1 VALYLAECC
10 AWYAKMGV
18 DAIYIVSAEF
28 INRWTFNE
36 GILPL
41 LNDLLDEAGLELD
54 IYYVVDSRSRETWD
68 NNNPSLS
75 VPFYS
80 WMETEDAWKNN
91 WSNDPAANVQTSI
104 DHFEA
109 HNDPD
114 IIDTMPTSDNALLDG
129 ITYHTP
135 DYSQSNGMKAF
146 DFTMLWNFGRAL
158 DAFSAAKN
166 ADRYMNDATW
176 NMVSVDN
183 WDYGPGN
190 MGGTRYSG
198 GAFGWVENLNLMFTF
213 RGIPNILYG
222 SEVEFAKN
230 KPIDMGSGAP
240 LSGTGRAYFGDYLE
254 GTVTA
259 TDFGAYEASGVVAD
273 TLNSQLS
280 QHIRMLNE
288 LRKQVPALR
297 KGQYTTDDTYVSG
310 NQLAFIRR
318 YTNAAEGIDSLALVT
333 ISGSATFMNIP
344 NGKYVDAV
352 SGRVENVT
360 NGTLTISSLSSSR
373 LAVYVCCADGF
384 TDLDAEMSA
393 AESVLRFN
401 VGGDTT
407 AIAAQTTV
415 NGTTTLP
422 EPANVPEG
430 HKFHGWIV
438 NGKEYQP
445 GDAVKISVNSMA
457 RAMVEHPY
465 QAEFTWAEDLS
476 AATCTLTC
484 SSCDEG
490 PKTENCTVTAVCK
503 NDVLTVTAV
512 CRSFTDTLAIS
523 VQDGKLVLPNAFTA
537 DALIYAAGY
546 AADGKMNSVQLVDST
561 KAITRSG
568 DKMQIFFLQKGSYA
582 PILPGLKIG
591 E

>member
-1 VALYLAECC
+1 
-10 AWYAKMGV
+10 
-18 DAIYIVSAEF
+18 
-28 INRWTFNE
+28 
-36 GILPL
+36 
-41 LNDLLDEAGLELD
+41 
-54 IYYVVDSRSRETWD
+54 
-68 NNNPSLS
+68 
-75 VPFYS
+75 
-80 WMETEDAWKNN
+80 
-91 WSNDPAANVQTSI
+91 
-104 DHFEA
+104 
-109 HNDPD
+109 
-114 IIDTMPTSDNALLDG
+114 
-129 ITYHTP
+129 
-135 DYSQSNGMKAF
+135 
-146 DFTMLWNFGRAL
+146 
-158 DAFSAAKN
+158 
-166 ADRYMNDATW
+166 
-176 NMVSVDN
+176 
-183 WDYGPGN
+183 
-190 MGGTRYSG
+190 
-198 GAFGWVENLNLMFTF
+198 MFTF

-222 SEVEFAKN
+222 TEVEFAKN
-230 KPIDMGSGAP
+230 NPIDMGPNKP
-240 LSGTGRAYFGDYLE
+240 LSETGRAYFGDYLE

-273 TLNSQLS
+273 TLDSQLS

-288 LRKQVPALR
+288 LRKQIPALR
-297 KGQYTTDDTYVSG
+297 KGQYTTDGQYVSG
-310 NQLAFIRR
+310 NMAFIRR

-333 ISGSATFMNIP
+333 ISAGATFKNIP

-352 SGRVENVT
+352 SGREENVT

-373 LAVYVCCADGF
+373 LAVYVCCAPGF
-384 TDLDAEMSA
+384 TAIDAKMSA

-407 AIAAQTTV
+407 AVAAQTTV

-422 EPANVPEG
+422 KLTNVPEG
-430 HKFHGWIV
+430 HKFRGWIV
-438 NGKEYQP
+438 NGEEYQP
-445 GDAVKISVNSMA
+445 GDAVEISVNSMA

-465 QAEFTWAEDLS
+465 RAEFTWTEDLS

-490 PKTENCTVTAVCK
+490 PKTENCTVTAVCE

-523 VQDGKLVLPNAFTA
+523 VKDGKLVLPEEFTA

-582 PILPGLKIG
+582 PILPCLKIG